1 MKTVKLKN
9 RSRITIEVS
18 EGESIE
24 KKIERMTDSQE
35 PIGETA
41 PIVYTKKSDGIIPA
55 YDIRTDKW
63 DVALDAMNKVNGKR
77 KQISEL
83 GGMEA
88 YKKAVADGVLDGKE
102 ELN

>member
-1 MKTVKLKN
+1 MKTVKIN
-9 RSRITIEVS
+9 CRSRITVEVV

-24 KKIERMTDSQE
+24 KKIERMVDSQE

-41 PIVYTKKSDGIIPA
+41 PIVYTKKSDGIVPA

-63 DVALDAMNKVNGKR
+63 DVALEAMNRVNGKR

>member
-1 MKTVKLKN
+1 METVKVKY
-9 RSRITIEVS
+9 RSRITVEIT

-24 KKIERMTDSQE
+24 KKIERMTESQE

-41 PIVYTKKSDGIIPA
+41 PIVYTKKSDGIVPA

-88 YKKAVADGVLDGKE
+88 YKKAVADGVLGGKE

>member
-1 MKTVKLKN
+1 M
-9 RSRITIEVS
+9 
-18 EGESIE
+18 
-24 KKIERMTDSQE
+24 
-35 PIGETA
+35 
-41 PIVYTKKSDGIIPA
+41 YTKKSDGVIPA

-63 DVALDAMNKVNGKR
+63 DVALDAMNKVNEKR

-102 ELN
+102 DLN

>member
-1 MKTVKLKN
+1 MKKVELN
-9 RSRITIEVS
+9 YRSRIMVEVT

-24 KKIERMTDSQE
+24 KKIERMVDSQE

-41 PIVYTKKSDGIIPA
+41 PIVYTKKSDGVIAA

-88 YKKAVADGVLDGKE
+88 YKKAVADGVLDGVE
-102 ELN
+102 DLN

>member
-1 MKTVKLKN
+1 MKTVEIQH
-9 RSRITIEVS
+9 RSRIKVEVT

-24 KKIERMTDSQE
+24 KKIERMVDSQE

-41 PIVYTKKSDGIIPA
+41 PIVYTKKSDGIVPA
-55 YDIRTDKW
+55 YDVRTDKW
-63 DVALDAMNKVNGKR
+63 DIALEAMNKVNGKR

-88 YKKAVADGVLDGKE
+88 YKKAVADGVLEKKE

>member
-1 MKTVKLKN
+1 MKKVELN
-9 RSRITIEVS
+9 FRSRIMVEVT

-24 KKIERMTDSQE
+24 KKIERMTESQE

-41 PIVYTKKSDGIIPA
+41 PIVYTKKTDGIIPA

-63 DVALDAMNKVNGKR
+63 DIALDAMNKVNGKR

-88 YKKAVADGVLDGKE
+88 YKKAVADGVLENKE